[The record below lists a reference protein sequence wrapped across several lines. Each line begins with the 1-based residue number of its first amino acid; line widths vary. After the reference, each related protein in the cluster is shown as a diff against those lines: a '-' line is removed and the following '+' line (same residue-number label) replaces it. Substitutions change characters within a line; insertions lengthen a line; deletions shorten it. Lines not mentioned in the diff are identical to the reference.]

1 MKESNVD
8 VLKMILKYQ
17 PRVNQPDTLGRTALH
32 FSCRAGRADFVKI
45 LVEVKG
51 VDVNRRT
58 LGGETPLMS
67 AAQSGN
73 IFTVGECLNNNF
85 NPFLEN
91 SLHMTARDYAMY
103 FPKVYGHSLVSVF
116 DTAIE

>member
-1 MKESNVD
+1 M
-8 VLKMILKYQ
+8 
-17 PRVNQPDTLGRTALH
+17 GRTALH
-32 FSCRAGRADFVKI
+32 FACRAGRADFVKL

-91 SLHMTARDYAMY
+91 SLHMTARDYAAY
-103 FPKVYGHSLVSVF
+103 FPMVYGHSLVSVF
-116 DTAIE
+116 DTAIEQWKSQIPEAQLKKMITNPA